1 MNIFFSTK
9 HKRESAVNAILNR
22 SNERERQA
30 CSQRSQITS
39 QALLHLRN
47 NRQSF
52 RKRML
57 AEKITEWDDGMCAKY
72 IGYEVQ

>member
-1 MNIFFSTK
+1 MNIFSSTK

-30 CSQRSQITS
+30 SSQRSQITS

-57 AEKITEWDDGMCAKY
+57 AEKITERDDGMCAKY